1 MELNKVGKV
10 SVFVARQAIFNRR
23 QKVVAY
29 ELLFRDSPKNF
40 FPDIAE
46 GQATARLIMENQ
58 LNLGTRHITSGKKA
72 LINIGPESLELD
84 LCAFLPC
91 QDVVIELLE
100 SIEPTDTNYE
110 LCRELF
116 HSNFNLALDDFVYKP
131 QWDRFLKLVKLIKFD
146 ITITPLDDIH
156 PIIKKLKDHKQ
167 IKLLAEKIETQEE
180 YEVAAGMG
188 FDYFQGYFFAKPTMM
203 KHNDIDYNYGLVVAI
218 YAEIMSPNPDLTKIA
233 ALFELD
239 AALAYKL
246 LRLINSG
253 VFPIQSKI
261 ASLKQAL
268 VYLGQE
274 RLKKFVSLIVTA
286 HTAGKK
292 PAELMQV
299 CVVRARFCEL
309 IAKKVAKH
317 QSGEAFL
324 TGLFSLLDA
333 ILDQPMSLLVEKL
346 PFQDEIKAALLEEKN
361 TLYYILKVV
370 KAYETGSWWALEQA
384 VIFLNIQSD
393 ILPELYQK
401 SVDWADSYKNNI

>member
-146 ITITPLDDIH
+146 ITITPLNDIH

-218 YAEIMSPNPDLTKIA
+218 YAEIMGPNPDLTKIA

-253 VFPIQSKI
+253 VFPIQSKL

-346 PFQDEIKAALLEEKN
+346 PFQDDIKAALLEEKN